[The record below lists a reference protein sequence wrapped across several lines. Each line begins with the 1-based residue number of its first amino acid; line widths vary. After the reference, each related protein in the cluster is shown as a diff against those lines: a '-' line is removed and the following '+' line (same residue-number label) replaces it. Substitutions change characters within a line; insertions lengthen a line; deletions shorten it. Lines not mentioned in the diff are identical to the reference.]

1 MSRKRKWITIDS
13 PHEPVTRVACRALEN
28 RLLAVW
34 NYLPVAA
41 KKADEDLEH
50 VHQLRVSSRRAM
62 AAVEIFE
69 CFLPSR
75 RTEWFKKQLRRVRRA
90 AGDARD
96 LDVLA
101 DRLAK
106 TLEHDPS
113 PPARR
118 IIKFAAECRREAQP
132 AIRQIQRRLKRRHY
146 KRRVARLLEKVDPRK
161 AGDPTEPD
169 FGEFARQAMRRVL
182 DAFFAASHANLAD
195 TAKLHMFRIAGK
207 QLRYSMEIFAAA
219 FPASFAEQIYPQVVE
234 LQEKLGD
241 VNDHVSALDRFD
253 DWRTK
258 LDGDEDR
265 MLVERLADAELR
277 ARDDLLTAFFQFW
290 TAERSERLRY
300 QFSRELGD
308 RQLAIRPAPED
319 ASLPVA
325 GSG

>member
-1 MSRKRKWITIDS
+1 MNRKRKWITIDS

-28 RLLAVW
+28 RLFAVW
-34 NYLPVAA
+34 DYLPLAA
-41 KKADEDLEH
+41 KKAGEDLEH

-69 CFLPSR
+69 CFLPNR

-106 TLEHDPS
+106 TLERDSS

-118 IIKFAAECRREAQP
+118 IIKLAAECRREAQP
-132 AIRQIQRRLKRRHY
+132 AIRQIHQRLKSRHY
-146 KRRVARLLEKVDPRK
+146 KRRVAKLLAKVHPQH
-161 AGDPTEPD
+161 AGSPIEPD
-169 FGEFARQAMRRVL
+169 FAEFARLAMHRVL

-195 TAKLHMFRIAGK
+195 TTKLHTFRIAGK
-207 QLRYSMEIFAAA
+207 QLRYSMEVFAAA
-219 FPASFAEQIYPQVVE
+219 FPPSFAEQLYPQVVE
-234 LQEKLGD
+234 LQEKLGN
-241 VNDHVSALDRFD
+241 VNDHVSALNRFD

-265 MLVERLADAELR
+265 MLVERLADAELH
-277 ARDDLLTAFFQFW
+277 ARDDLLSAFFQFW
-290 TAERSERLRY
+290 TPDRSERLRF

-308 RQLAIRPAPED
+308 RQLAIRPGPDGAP
-319 ASLPVA
+319 LPVA
-325 GSG
+325 ESG

>member
-1 MSRKRKWITIDS
+1 MNRKRKWITIDS

-34 NYLPVAA
+34 DYLPQAA
-41 KKADEDLEH
+41 KQADEDPEH

-62 AAVEIFE
+62 AAVETFE
-69 CFLPSR
+69 CFLPNR

-96 LDVLA
+96 FDVLA

-106 TLEHDPS
+106 TLEHDSS
-113 PPARR
+113 PAARR
-118 IIKFAAECRREAQP
+118 ILKLAAECRCDAQP
-132 AIRQIQRRLKRRHY
+132 AIGKIHKRLKDRKY
-146 KRRVARLLEKVDPRK
+146 KRRVAKLLKKVRPHHQ
-161 AGDPTEPD
+161 AGQIEPD
-169 FGEFARQAMRRVL
+169 FAEFARQAVRRVV
-182 DAFFAASHANLAD
+182 DAFFTASRANLPD
-195 TAKLHMFRIAGK
+195 TAKLHLFRIAGK

-219 FPASFAEQIYPQVVE
+219 FPPSFAEQLYPQVVE

-253 DWRTK
+253 DWRMR

-265 MLVERLADAELR
+265 MLVERLADAER
-277 ARDDLLTAFFQFW
+277 HARDDLLAAFFAFW

-308 RQLAIRPAPED
+308 RPLAIRPGSESAP
-319 ASLPVA
+319 LPVA
-325 GSG
+325 ESG